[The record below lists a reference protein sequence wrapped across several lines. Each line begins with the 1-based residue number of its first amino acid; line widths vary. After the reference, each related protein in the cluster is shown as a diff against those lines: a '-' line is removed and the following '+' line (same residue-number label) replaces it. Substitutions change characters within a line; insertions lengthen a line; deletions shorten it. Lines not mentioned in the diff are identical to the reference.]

1 MPHSVYAA
9 LAPDAFAAP
18 LAAIRSTAEDTGS
31 RNDFSAIM
39 VAAFRQHRVSRA
51 QTVVAVPLPAQSAC
65 TTVRTVYYREY
76 TRPNRCS
83 L

>member
-1 MPHSVYAA
+1 
-9 LAPDAFAAP
+9 
-18 LAAIRSTAEDTGS
+18 
-31 RNDFSAIM
+31 M

-51 QTVVAVPLPAQSAC
+51 QIVVAVPLPAQSAC

-83 L
+83 LYVASRFAGCSCTAVKM